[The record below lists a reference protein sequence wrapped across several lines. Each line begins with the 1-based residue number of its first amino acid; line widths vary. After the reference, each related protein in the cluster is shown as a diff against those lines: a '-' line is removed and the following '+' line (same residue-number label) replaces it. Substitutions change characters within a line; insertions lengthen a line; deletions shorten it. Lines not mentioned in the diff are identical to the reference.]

1 MEYCTVH
8 NSTDD
13 ATFAAQK
20 KNQGTL
26 HSIYLY
32 FIYVDSDEVVPS
44 VC

>member
-1 MEYCTVH
+1 MENIQYAMEYCTVH

-13 ATFAAQK
+13 AIFAAQK

-32 FIYVDSDEVVPS
+32 FIYGEI
-44 VC
+44 

>member
-20 KNQGTL
+20 KKQETL

-32 FIYVDSDEVVPS
+32 YFIYGYP
-44 VC
+44 